1 MVATVDG
8 RASVD
13 GRTAPLSSVAD
24 RQFFH
29 ALRTRVDA
37 VLVGAGTL
45 RTERCGRLG
54 RAAHRRDRRVA
65 NGLTS
70 DPLAI
75 VVSGS
80 LDLPATL
87 PLLQDP
93 ASRVVLITAAEA
105 SLEGCAAHVEYL
117 RASPGR
123 SHHRARAPALRARR
137 AFDSLRGRA
146 EPEHLATREACS
158 TSSSS
163 RSLPSSPAGP
173 ERSRS
178 SATRR

>member
-1 MVATVDG
+1 MAAGSELPVRLRRLLPEPASLTADDAVEQLHFGECASDERPFVAVNMVATVEG

-29 ALRTRVDA
+29 ALRTRADA
-37 VLVGAGTL
+37 VLIGAGTL
-45 RTERCGRLG
+45 RTERYGRLV

-80 LDLPATL
+80 LDLPGTL
-87 PLLQDP
+87 PLLQDS
-93 ASRVVLITAAEA
+93 ASRV
-105 SLEGCAAHVEYL
+105 
-117 RASPGR
+117 
-123 SHHRARAPALRARR
+123 RARLVSRVVCRDGD
-137 AFDSLRGRA
+137 DSLCQPLHR
-146 EPEHLATREACS
+146 P
-158 TSSSS
+158 
-163 RSLPSSPAGP
+163 
-173 ERSRS
+173 
-178 SATRR
+178 